1 MCNSVFTMHTS
12 THVPVSTKSSTVVH
26 RTKYTKS
33 QIASMVLNMIKNEL
47 PQKLVIDKLIANG
60 FTFSGANSYYDN
72 CLKAKDV
79 DDDVVEGKT
88 IKQLVNHFNK
98 HNRGGAKIST
108 PINRDSIIQLI
119 NLYC

>member
-1 MCNSVFTMHTS
+1 MCNSVFTMHT
-12 THVPVSTKSSTVVH
+12 TTRIPTGTKPPTVTH

-33 QIASMVLNMIKNEL
+33 QIASMVLDMIENEL

-60 FTFSGANSYYDN
+60 FTFSGANSYYEN
-72 CLKAKDV
+72 CLKANNV
-79 DDDVVEGKT
+79 EDVVEGKT